1 MGRIRKN
8 VNWTAK
14 ITRGET
20 GTTGFSIVGRKNPIL
35 VHVGKTDSWRD
46 ATVRFKQCETQVG
59 EEGPKWDDCEII
71 QKASRK
77 FVLRYLDYRK
87 DTHER
92 SDGAEV
98 RFSDSE
104 GTELAVV
111 IVQNGEAEYVDRT
124 GTLDSV
130 YAQVIDTREFKDYLG
145 LVVTDNEV
153 YQVGE
158 LVNGVRKG
166 KTNADYLQTVSAWTK
181 YDIEYDNNSGVE
193 ITASTTLHMYK
204 KSETKAPKYSS
215 VGDNIQTQGK
225 KIVFRRN
232 GIDET
237 LNETV
242 FADSSVV
249 VSGENDDRETVVFK
263 APKRVRVKY
272 DTDYKRYDNPE
283 DGISGV
289 TSTMFNQESFTTDLY
304 DPEVFTYVAKDK
316 TPVDHEITLDYRY
329 NENVFATETIEIKAP
344 KDDADNIT
352 DWATFSAITGRH
364 EIVVIYNDD
373 TTIDENHKLD
383 VVTHVSNE
391 DAWRFNSYC
400 LEDTSHGGTLQV
412 RVPNEKNAKWT
423 QEHYSLEGN
432 YFNRCNPGLI
442 RKTNCPENSLK
453 IFSCKIP
460 SSSST
465 VPSDVKVTTD
475 SKWCDMYFCS
485 NTIGA
490 SPSNNYQD
498 ALGSVA
504 FIIPSS
510 GVSEMKLYTSKGTG
524 FRYNTFLDVN
534 PTERTLS
541 TLYTDV
547 MDSDLWPLLQ
557 DADAEDYPQFGYM
570 RERNSK
576 YIMFAS
582 KNKRNIVIVSRYSGA
597 STDDKIEQSVS
608 SGFRYPDNVTPLA
621 DIDASVLFTVEGDEL
636 VPNGDVWDG
645 SDEEL
650 EHCKNMIMAVY
661 KKNSETKIINPNQN
675 NQIIGFIFNFNLIDQ
690 EELNGYNVE
699 EAKLNPN
706 KPESAITEYLVEPRF
721 ISRVSEP
728 ESQWHAK
735 KDDPVDI
742 TDTVS
747 GLTDWVGI
755 EPILFTQDMED
766 TGISCVLNIED
777 GSLSSQ
783 KLRYAFQLEGENGRM
798 RYGRSGYKNKWD
810 EIKIWK
816 AINMS
821 VQPNNSS
828 GIRRVRINLINKDR
842 FHYDRFSFI
851 QKIQPI
857 YPTPTSYPYYDD
869 GENVRFVTRFDII
882 QLGSETT
889 QQDLAEYVCSNKTEF
904 LYKFPNTFYGIFLT
918 KDNKIVGPKKFD
930 FANYTFNPLFER
942 LTFSIPEG
950 GNAKITF
957 KRKTGTNGKLEFAYD
972 SNYTTAVTWYDTS
985 ITTNSAATLSGSNR
999 MVTFSGTL
1007 KPGSNDTGIGTFE
1020 ISGNCQ
1026 VSGSVMSL
1034 LYTDERAHTNFGG
1047 ERNYVFKNL
1056 FSGCTGLTDA
1066 SDLYLPSASVIE
1078 GCYQGMFKGCTS
1090 LVNPPMLQAW
1100 GSADNC
1106 YDGMYSGCTSLN
1118 GIYVMTK
1125 EDPASTGVWNGISA
1139 SGGKVTRNSKSTWTT
1154 IPQDMIENGWTVVEE
1169 NSGRT

>member
-14 ITRGET
+14 ITSGET
-20 GTTGFSIVGRKNPIL
+20 GTTGFSIVRRKNPIL
-35 VHVGKTDSWRD
+35 VHVGKTDSRRN
-46 ATVRFKQCETQVG
+46 AIVRFKQCETQVG
-59 EEGPKWDDCEII
+59 EEGPKWDDCEIT
-71 QKASRK
+71 QNASRK
-77 FVLRYLDYRK
+77 FVLRYLDYNK
-87 DTHER
+87 DTYDR

-98 RFSDSE
+98 RFSDNE

-111 IVQNGEAEYVDRT
+111 TIRNGEAEYVDRT
-124 GTLDSV
+124 GMLDSIS
-130 YAQVIDTREFKDYLG
+130 AQVIDTREFKDYLG

-158 LVNGVRKG
+158 LENGVRKG
-166 KTNADYLQTVSAWTK
+166 KTNADYLQTVSAWTS
-181 YDIEYDNNSGVE
+181 YGIEYDNNTIVE
-193 ITASTTLHMYK
+193 VFSTETLHM
-204 KSETKAPKYSS
+204 SQRHETEAPTYSS
-215 VGDNIQTQGK
+215 IGENITTNGK
-225 KIVFRRN
+225 EIKFTRN

-249 VSGENDDRETVVFK
+249 VSGENGDHEIVVFK

-272 DTDYKRYDNPE
+272 NTDYKRYDNPE

-289 TSTMFNQESFTTDLY
+289 TSTMFNPESFTTDLY

-329 NENVFATETIEIKAP
+329 NENVFTTETIEINAP
-344 KDDADNIT
+344 KDADGNIT
-352 DWATFSAITGRH
+352 DWKSYSAITGIH

-391 DAWRFNSYC
+391 DKWRFNSYR

-412 RVPNEKNAKWT
+412 RVPNEDNAEWT
-423 QEHYSLEGN
+423 QGHYASEGT

-475 SKWCDMYFCS
+475 SEWSDMYFCT
-485 NTIGA
+485 NNIEK
-490 SPSNNYQD
+490 SPSNNYQTT
-498 ALGSVA
+498 LGSVA

-510 GVSEMKLYTSKGTG
+510 GVSEMKLYTSKGTN
-524 FRYNTFLDVN
+524 FSYNIFLDVN
-534 PTERTLS
+534 PTEQTLS
-541 TLYTDV
+541 TLYTNV
-547 MDSDLWPLLQ
+547 MDSDLWPLLP
-557 DADAEDYPQFGYM
+557 DADAEDYSQFGYM
-570 RERNSK
+570 KERNSK
-576 YIMFAS
+576 YIMFGS
-582 KNKRNIVIVSRYSGA
+582 KNQRNIVIVSRYSRA

-608 SGFRYPDNVTPLA
+608 RAFTYPSGVTPLA
-621 DIDASVLFTVEGDEL
+621 SIDASVLFTVEGDEL
-636 VPNGDVWDG
+636 VPNENVWDG
-645 SDEEL
+645 SDKEL

-661 KKNSETKIINPNQN
+661 KKNSETKTLNPNQD

-690 EELNGYNVE
+690 EELDGYNVK

-721 ISRVSEP
+721 ISKVSEP

-766 TGISCVLNIED
+766 TGISTVLNIEND
-777 GSLSSQ
+777 SLPNQ
-783 KLRYAFQLEGENGRM
+783 KLRYAFQYEGENGRM
-798 RYGRSGYKNKWD
+798 RYGRSSYKNKWD

-828 GIRRVRINLINKDR
+828 GIRKVRINLINKDR

-851 QKIQPI
+851 QRIQPV
-857 YPTPTSYPYYDD
+857 YTNPTSYPYYDN

-882 QLGSETT
+882 QLGSATT
-889 QQDLAEYVCSNKTEF
+889 QQELAEYVCNNKTEF
-904 LYKFPNTFYGIFLT
+904 LYKFPSTFYGVFLT
-918 KDNKIVGPKKFD
+918 KDKKIDGPKKFD
-930 FANYTFNPLFER
+930 FSNYVFDPFFER
-942 LTFSIPEG
+942 LTFVIPEG

-957 KRKTGTNGKLEFAYD
+957 KRQTGTTGKLEFAYD
-972 SNYTTAVTWYDTS
+972 RRYTTAVTWFDTS
-985 ITTNSAATLSGSNR
+985 YTSNSAATLSGSNR
-999 MVTFSGTL
+999 VVTFRGTL
-1007 KPGSNDTGIGTFE
+1007 KPGSSDTGIGTFE

-1034 LYTDERAHTNFGG
+1034 LYTDERAHNNFGG

-1125 EDPASTGVWNGISA
+1125 DDPASTGIWNGISA
-1139 SGGKVTRNSKSTWTT
+1139 SGGEVTRNSKSTWTT
-1154 IPQDMIENGWTVVEE
+1154 IPQDMIENGWTVVAES
-1169 NSGRT
+1169 SGRT